1 MPMEETGPVS
11 YREFIVRDKTFRVP
25 ASGYSFNNT
34 DCWARINGTVAKVGI
49 SDFIRLDPRE
59 IVSLRPPDVGLIVA
73 IFEGLCSF
81 ATDHVSLDLN
91 SPVSGRVVSVNQE
104 LIDNPGLVKDDPYE
118 RGWVVEVELS
128 DIDDDMEFLMDCG
141 EYFSNAKARVESGPR
156 LGCPCS
162 RRGRVNRSGKTQDK
176 E

>member
-1 MPMEETGPVS
+1 MREEELVT
-11 YREFIVRDKTFRVP
+11 YREFSVGDKTFRVP
-25 ASGYSFNNT
+25 TSGYTFNNT

-59 IVSLRPPDVGLIVA
+59 IVSFEPPDIGLIVA
-73 IFEGLCSF
+73 IFDGLCSF
-81 ATDHVSLDLN
+81 ATNHVSLDVN

-104 LIDNPGLVKDDPYE
+104 LIDTPGLVKEDPYE
-118 RGWVVEVELS
+118 RGWVAKVELS
-128 DIDDDMEFLMDCG
+128 DIDNDMEFLTDG
-141 EYFSNAKARVESGPR
+141 EEYFRNAKARVGSGPR

-162 RRGRVNRSGKTQDK
+162 RRGRVDRSVQTRDK